1 MNLFIAPQVIINEDT
16 HPVIAQT
23 LAFLA
28 VGGGRDEIGM
38 GDWLAANRMRINI
51 SPMRYQS
58 TGEMAF
64 YDDTLPNNWLLSTVT
79 VEFASIEH
87 ANLFIARWS

>member
-1 MNLFIAPQVIINEDT
+1 
-16 HPVIAQT
+16 
-23 LAFLA
+23 
-28 VGGGRDEIGM
+28 
-38 GDWLAANRMRINI
+38 
-51 SPMRYQS
+51 
-58 TGEMAF
+58 MAF